1 LAPIIVTVGSGKGG
15 VGKTTLAANLG
26 ALLASRGKRVCLV
39 DADLGGA
46 NLHHFVGIRAPKVGL
61 QDFLQ
66 GNLNSLADV
75 ALETSTPN
83 LYLVGG
89 AGDIVELANPK
100 FTQKGKILRGI
111 EKLNCHYV
119 LVDLGAGSGNNVVDF
134 FAAFQNGIVVC
145 DSLPTSIENAYA
157 FLKNGIIR
165 GVHHLFA
172 GQRDIRR
179 QLRRLSNSRGARGC
193 ATMKEFLREFTRE
206 YPREA
211 GLIRTWLRER
221 RIALAVTMVKNR
233 GDVAVGNRFVEI
245 IDKYLSVRPTY
256 IGYVIDSPYVRSA
269 VRASCPAA
277 LMPEAGELRTC
288 FNSLADNLLALT
300 EERTYDGNT
309 GTLGTGRTS
318 VRGAV

>member
-1 LAPIIVTVGSGKGG
+1 MTPIIVTIGSGKGG

-61 QDFLQ
+61 QDY
-66 GNLNSLADV
+66 LNGTLSQLSDV
-75 ALETSTPN
+75 AQETATPN
-83 LYLVGG
+83 LLLVGG

-100 FTQKGKILRGI
+100 YTQKGKILRGI
-111 EKLNCHYV
+111 EKLDCHYV

-145 DSLPTSIENAYA
+145 DGLPTSIENAYA

-172 GQRDIRR
+172 GQREIRLR
-179 QLRRLSNSRGARGC
+179 LRRLSDSRGPRGC
-193 ATMKEFLREFTRE
+193 ATMKEFLQEFSRE

-211 GLIRTWLRER
+211 RSIRMWLSER
-221 RIALAVTMVKNR
+221 RLGLAVTMVKNR
-233 GDVAVGNRFVEI
+233 GDLAVGNRFVEI
-245 IDKYLSVRPTY
+245 VDKYLSVRPTF
-256 IGYVIDSPYVRSA
+256 IGYVIDSPFVRSA
-269 VRASCPAA
+269 VRLARPAA
-277 LMPEAGELRTC
+277 LLPEAAELRSC
-288 FNSLADNLLALT
+288 FNSLAENLLALT
-300 EERTYDGNT
+300 EGRTCDGNS
-309 GTLGTGRTS
+309 GALGTGRTP
-318 VRGAV
+318 VRRTV